1 LHIPQQTTIGKPD
14 VAFLSTSLTS
24 INLWDMQAL
33 KLMKD
38 RDRKQEGGGE
48 GKQRD
53 IIFKLVRCDINQL
66 EISLSSILFLPS
78 T

>member
-1 LHIPQQTTIGKPD
+1 
-14 VAFLSTSLTS
+14 
-24 INLWDMQAL
+24 MQAL

-53 IIFKLVRCDINQL
+53 IIFKLVIPQQTTIGKPDVAFLSTSLTSINH
-66 EISLSSILFLPS
+66 IFL
-78 T
+78 